1 MTRHDKAKNVIIS
14 IVSIKFMFSFRW
26 MFERNKKTIGL
37 KLNRNFLGGS
47 SDQCEWKSVTN
58 LTPIS

>member
-47 SDQCEWKSVTN
+47 DQCDSKVLSE
-58 LTPIS
+58 